1 MAQPY
6 WSLVE
11 AAAQSHPDRIV
22 LVDDFGR
29 RLTNSQLRDAAESTA
44 AALAERGV
52 VAGTT
57 VSWQLPTTLETM
69 VVMVALTRLGAVQNP
84 ILPIWRESEVGFVT
98 AQLGTE
104 MLIVPGVWRGFDHVA
119 LADALTRQRPMTVV
133 VVDHSEPITEGLRL
147 PSGDPANL
155 PPPPRSDADARWV
168 YYSSGTT
175 AAPKG
180 IRHCDRSVIAGSA
193 GVLGMFGA
201 SNSDVNP
208 VAFPVS
214 HIGGAAMLAA
224 SLLTGMRMVLFD
236 AFDPAVTPKAIAA
249 HRPTILGSAT
259 PFFVAYMAAQRE
271 HGAEPLFPD
280 LRGCV
285 GGGAP
290 ITPELS
296 RQVRETLSVAG
307 VANSWGLTEFPVATS
322 PPPDGTPDV
331 LDHTVGRP
339 VPGVSVRVVDES
351 EHEVAVGEEGEL
363 RLKGPQCF
371 LGYVDSTLDAD
382 AFDADGWF
390 RSGDRGRIDAN
401 GNVAITGRIKDAIIR
416 NAENISALE
425 IEGVLATHP
434 AVADVAV
441 IGVPDARTGERVC
454 AVVVPKPG
462 SEVDLAS
469 LAEHCQAQGLSK
481 HKSPER
487 LVFIDALPRNLTGK
501 VLKNELR
508 ERFGR

>member
-1 MAQPY
+1 MPRTY

-11 AAAQSHPDRIV
+11 DAAQTHPERIV

-29 RLTNSQLRDAAESTA
+29 SLTNSQLCDAAGRAA

-52 VAGTT
+52 GDGTV
-57 VSWQLPTTLETM
+57 VSWQLPSTLETM

-84 ILPIWRESEVGFVT
+84 VLPIWRESEVRFVT

-104 MLIVPGVWRGFDHVA
+104 TLIVPGVWRGFDHVA
-119 LADALTRQRPMTVV
+119 LADELARDQPMTIV
-133 VVDHSEPITEGLRL
+133 VVDHAKPIADGLRL
-147 PSGDPANL
+147 PSGDPASL
-155 PPPPRSDADARWV
+155 PSPPTSDEAARWV

-180 IRHCDRSVIAGSA
+180 VRHCDRSVIAGSA
-193 GVLGMFGA
+193 GVVGMFGA

-208 VAFPVS
+208 IAFPVS

-224 SLLTGMRMVLFD
+224 SLLTGMRLVLFD
-236 AFDPAVTPKAIAA
+236 TFDPVSTPKAIAA
-249 HRPTILGSAT
+249 HRPTMLGSAT
-259 PFFVAYMAAQRE
+259 PFFVAFMAAQRE

-290 ITPELS
+290 ITPELG

-307 VANSWGLTEFPVATS
+307 VANAWGLTEFPVVTS
-322 PPPDGTPDV
+322 PPPDGPPEV

-351 EHEVAVGEEGEL
+351 EREVGVGEEGEL

-371 LGYVDSTLDAD
+371 LGYVDQSLDAD

-390 RSGDRGRIDAN
+390 RSGDRGRVDTD
-401 GNVAITGRIKDAIIR
+401 GNVAVTGRIKDAIIR

-441 IGVPDARTGERVC
+441 IGVPDPRTGERVC
-454 AVVVPKPG
+454 AVVVSKPG
-462 SEVDLAS
+462 SQVELAS
-469 LAEHCQAQGLSK
+469 LGAHCQAHGLSK
-481 HKSPER
+481 HKSPEH
-487 LVFIDALPRNLTGK
+487 LEIIDALPRNLTGK

-508 ERFGR
+508 ARFGR

>member
-1 MAQPY
+1 MARTY

-11 AAAQSHPDRIV
+11 TAAAAHPDRVV

-29 RLTNSQLRDAAESTA
+29 SLTNSQLRDAAESTA
-44 AALAERGV
+44 AALAENGV
-52 VAGTT
+52 GDGTV

-84 ILPIWRESEVGFVT
+84 VLPIWRESEVGFVT
-98 AQLGTE
+98 AQLGTKV
-104 MLIVPGVWRGFDHVA
+104 IVVPGMWRGFDHVE
-119 LADALTRQRPMTVV
+119 LADGLARDQPMSVV
-133 VVDHSEPITEGLRL
+133 VVDHAAPIAEGLRL
-147 PSGDPANL
+147 PSGDPASL
-155 PPPPRSDADARWV
+155 PPPPTDATLPRWV

-208 VAFPVS
+208 DGISGVAHRRS
-214 HIGGAAMLAA
+214 AMLAA
-224 SLLTGMRMVLFD
+224 SLLTGMRLVLFD
-236 AFDPAVTPKAIAA
+236 AFDPVLTPKAVAA
-249 HRPTILGSAT
+249 HRPTMLGSAT

-290 ITPELS
+290 ITAELG

-322 PPPDGTPDV
+322 PPPDGHQEV

-339 VPGVSVRVVDES
+339 VPGVSVRVVDAS
-351 EHEVAVGEEGEL
+351 EREVDLDEEGEL

-371 LGYVDSTLDAD
+371 LGYVDKTLDAD

-390 RSGDRGRIDAN
+390 RSGDRGRIDAD
-401 GNVAITGRIKDAIIR
+401 GNIVVTGRIKDAIIR

-425 IEGVLATHP
+425 IEGVLATHSG
-434 AVADVAV
+434 VADVAV
-441 IGVPDARTGERVC
+441 IGVPDPRTGERVC
-454 AVVVPKPG
+454 AVVVAAPG
-462 SEVDLAS
+462 GDIT
-469 LAEHCQAQGLSK
+469 LAELAKHCQALGLSK

-487 LVFIDALPRNLTGK
+487 LELVVELPRNLTGK

-508 ERFGR
+508 ERFGP